1 VVRFEQINGGEV
13 HKVASNASGAFSIS
27 LPSGTYV
34 ITHEWVVDGVSGSHP
49 ATGYFDAGPHQ
60 LTVSSGE
67 HLTVNFALAAP
78 RL

>member
-1 VVRFEQINGGEV
+1 
-13 HKVASNASGAFSIS
+13 